1 MRVARVACVSCAA
14 AVLVAHVAWECVRGS
29 CDTCVLLCAA
39 AVLVPTHTHLAH
51 GLRVC
56 VCVPSRVSCAVLGD
70 IYVKAEWACVCAVP
84 CLLFAVL
91 GNPYV
96 KVECCVCV
104 CNQQEARVTRVLVIS
119 VHTFRMLK
127 PTVGIMSSEKP
138 PVAMTF
144 TCVKVR
150 GKEGERRTGGEES
163 VSVSSAAAYQRS
175 LSAAER

>member
-104 CNQQEARVTRVLVIS
+104 CVQ
-119 VHTFRMLK
+119 
-127 PTVGIMSSEKP
+127 P
-138 PVAMTF
+138 
-144 TCVKVR
+144 
-150 GKEGERRTGGEES
+150 TGGTCHTS
-163 VSVSSAAAYQRS
+163 VGYKCTHLSHVEANRRDHVLGEAAGRDDVH
-175 LSAAER
+175 LCEG

>member
-91 GNPYV
+91 GTPYV
-96 KVECCVCV
+96 KVECCGDVSSGLWT
-104 CNQQEARVTRVLVIS
+104 EFPESS
-119 VHTFRMLK
+119 VAELQGFQIG
-127 PTVGIMSSEKP
+127 GIQHPSFSEK
-138 PVAMTF
+138 A
-144 TCVKVR
+144 
-150 GKEGERRTGGEES
+150 
-163 VSVSSAAAYQRS
+163 
-175 LSAAER
+175 